1 MSGRGRKLTPGEV
14 NELRA
19 LAAAGI
25 SDVVIATGMGLNR
38 ATIARFTTDVVR
50 PRTKTAGLPHVEDLV
65 AEQLADASPILGVDP
80 GWEPA
85 CMDAPELEDWRR
97 GKSRGCIDCTI
108 EYSDQMK
115 LINRCNGIPGP
126 LLEGALPR
134 EEEPMTDGLRSTI
147 TTGRAEI
154 PSVPGQ
160 RETPA
165 IVVPAGRE
173 IPIALGLPCGNC
185 IHNEVCAIKATLD
198 RLDTVPVVL
207 PKLHAALRVELS
219 ADVECSFFKRATRG
233 PGKAKS

>member
-1 MSGRGRKLTPGEV
+1 MSGRGRKLMPGEV

-38 ATIARFTTDVVR
+38 ATIARYTTDVVR
-50 PRTKTAGLPHVEDLV
+50 PRTKTAGLPHVEDL
-65 AEQLADASPILGVDP
+65 
-80 GWEPA
+80 
-85 CMDAPELEDWRR
+85 
-97 GKSRGCIDCTI
+97 
-108 EYSDQMK
+108 
-115 LINRCNGIPGP
+115 NGIPGP